1 MIEPPPYRHPTPWA
15 AGVAV
20 GALVGAL
27 TAVAVFAFGAALGAV
42 HPLLAVAVNLIAAG
56 GAAPTA
62 WRWRHAPVT
71 RWVLGGGAVGVVL
84 GWTALLIAALGG

>member
-1 MIEPPPYRHPTPWA
+1 MIEPPPPGEQTPWA
-15 AGVAV
+15 AGIAVAAV
-20 GALVGAL
+20 VGAL

-56 GAAPTA
+56 GATPTA

-84 GWTALLIAALGG
+84 GWLALIAAALSG

>member
-1 MIEPPPYRHPTPWA
+1 MIEPPPYRDPTPWA
-15 AGVAV
+15 AGIAVA
-20 GALVGAL
+20 ALVGAL

-62 WRWRHAPVT
+62 WRWRFAPVT
-71 RWVLGGGAVGVVL
+71 RWVLGGGAAGVVI
-84 GWTALLIAALGG
+84 GWIALLGAALAG